1 MDLGGAASFGET
13 DWWPGGF
20 PLSQRRE
27 TAMKC
32 NMGKG
37 DRIFRG
43 IVGIALLAVG
53 YYFKSWWGLIGLIP
67 LGTALVSFCP
77 LYVPFRINTAGK
89 SD

>member
-1 MDLGGAASFGET
+1 
-13 DWWPGGF
+13 
-20 PLSQRRE
+20 
-27 TAMKC
+27 MKC